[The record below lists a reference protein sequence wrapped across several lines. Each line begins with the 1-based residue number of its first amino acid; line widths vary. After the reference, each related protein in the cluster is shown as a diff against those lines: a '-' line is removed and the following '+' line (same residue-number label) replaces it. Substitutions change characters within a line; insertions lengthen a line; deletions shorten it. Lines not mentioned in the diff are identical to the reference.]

1 MVPAMSNH
9 QPAYDPSV
17 LLFVVLERIG
27 SDLREWYRPAER
39 LPPAW
44 LSLLNRLYEKLE
56 GLDHEIK
63 AEFEILT

>member
-17 LLFVVLERIG
+17 WLFVVLERIG
-27 SDLREWYRPAER
+27 SDLREWYRPEK

-44 LSLLNRLYEKLE
+44 LAMLSRLYEKLE

-63 AEFEILT
+63 GELEILT